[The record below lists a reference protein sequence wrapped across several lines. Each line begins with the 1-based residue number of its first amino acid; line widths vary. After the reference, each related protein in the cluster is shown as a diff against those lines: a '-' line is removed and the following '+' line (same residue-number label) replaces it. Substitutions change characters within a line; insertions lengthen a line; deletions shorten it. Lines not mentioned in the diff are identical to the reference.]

1 MAFAYSEQRHMNIII
16 VEDNKRIGNILRQG
30 LIEEG
35 HNVVLSERGDH
46 GRDLL
51 LSSAFDLAVLDV
63 MLPGLDGFSVLQ
75 QARARKCDLPV
86 LMLTARDTMPDIVHG
101 LNLGADDY
109 LTKPFQIQVFMAR
122 VRAIS
127 RRRPVLAPMR
137 LTAGELVLDTTNRTV
152 TRGTQPISL
161 TRKEYVLLELLMRR
175 KNQLVTRNEVRE
187 AGWSY
192 DADASDG
199 SIDFYIHSLRSK
211 IDAKGEESLIKTVRS
226 LGYTLVADK

>member
-1 MAFAYSEQRHMNIII
+1 MNIII

-35 HNVVLSERGDH
+35 HRVVLSERGDE

-51 LSSAFDLAVLDV
+51 LSIPFDLAVLDV
-63 MLPGLDGFSVLQ
+63 MLPGLDGFSVLEHV
-75 QARARKCDLPV
+75 RSRRCDIPV
-86 LMLTARDTMPDIVHG
+86 LMLTARDTMPDIVRG

-122 VRAIS
+122 VRAVG
-127 RRRPVLAPMR
+127 RRKPVLAPMCM
-137 LTAGELVLDTTNRTV
+137 TVGGLVLDTTSRV
-152 TRGTQPISL
+152 VIRGNHPVSL
-161 TRKEYVLLELLMRR
+161 TRKEYALLELLMRC
-175 KNQLVTRNEVRE
+175 KNQLVTRNQVRE
-187 AGWSY
+187 VGWSY
-192 DADASDG
+192 DADVSEG

-211 IDAKGEESLIKTVRS
+211 IDVRGEESMIKTVRS

>member
-1 MAFAYSEQRHMNIII
+1 MNILII
-16 VEDNKRIGNILRQG
+16 EDNNRIGNILKQS

-35 HNVVLSERGDH
+35 HQVSISERGDE

-51 LSSAFDLAVLDV
+51 LSVPFDLAVLDV

-75 QARARKCDLPV
+75 QIRAEKCDIPV

-109 LTKPFQIQVFMAR
+109 LTKPFQIQVFIAR

-127 RRRPVLAPMR
+127 RRRPVIEPSCLI
-137 LTAGELVLDTTNRTV
+137 AGDLVLDTTNRAV
-152 TRGTQPISL
+152 RREGQPVPL
-161 TRKEYVLLELLMRR
+161 TKKQYVLLELLMRR
-175 KNQLVTRNEVRE
+175 KNQLVTRNQVRE

-192 DADASDG
+192 DTDVSDS

-211 IDAKGEESLIKTVRS
+211 IDEKGHESQIRTVRA
-226 LGYTLVADK
+226 LGYMLVSPR